1 MLSDNGHS
9 EHLPEFDSECLT
21 GLVVDGEVD
30 RTVGDSKNLL
40 QLKPNVSK
48 NFRLPNKK
56 GLNFVQFKIIF
67 SQCIQIAQKYQN
79 GLIIYRT
86 KSSNANNF

>member
-1 MLSDNGHS
+1 MLSHHGHP

-21 GLVVDGEVD
+21 GLVVDGKVD

-48 NFRLPNKK
+48 NFTLPNKK
-56 GLNFVQFKIIF
+56 GLNFEEFKVCSI
-67 SQCIQIAQKYQN
+67 
-79 GLIIYRT
+79 
-86 KSSNANNF
+86 